1 MIASIIWYELTLRL
15 RALHKL
21 PKLSF
26 VGGHSIFIE
35 FKKVFLT
42 AIALLLV
49 DAPSRD
55 PN

>member
-1 MIASIIWYELTLRL
+1 LTLRL

-21 PKLSF
+21 LKLSF
-26 VGGHSIFIE
+26 VGGHSILTE

-42 AIALLLV
+42 AVALLLV
-49 DAPSRD
+49 DAPSLD

>member
-1 MIASIIWYELTLRL
+1 LTLRL

-21 PKLSF
+21 LKLSF
-26 VGGHSIFIE
+26 VGGHSILIE
-35 FKKVFLT
+35 FKKEFLT

-49 DAPSRD
+49 GAPGLD